1 MCWAAEILMVRE
13 NCVAIFFF
21 TVRRH
26 WYVFYGHRMERDIIQ
41 LELVLSPEILRLID
55 VSISGGHSPARS
67 KLTTLEVV
75 GRNLS

>member
-1 MCWAAEILMVRE
+1 
-13 NCVAIFFF
+13 
-21 TVRRH
+21 
-26 WYVFYGHRMERDIIQ
+26 MERDIIQ

-55 VSISGGHSPARS
+55 VSIPGGRSPARS